1 MLRIMQERTRCETK
15 YTVFEHFFM
24 HLSDIDFLHPCTS
37 NYLKNLLPWVYLIPF
52 PQITTFI
59 KFIQNCDEHSY
70 FKVYLHRFLIWGNR
84 ANAYIYKER

>member
-37 NYLKNLLPWVYLIPF
+37 NYLKNLLPWVYITLFPF
-52 PQITTFI
+52 HKLQRLLNSFRIVMNTATLKYTYTDF
-59 KFIQNCDEHSY
+59 
-70 FKVYLHRFLIWGNR
+70 
-84 ANAYIYKER
+84 